1 MYLSYGWYDLV
12 IVTRQ
17 SQRLATSATTKRY
30 WNTMYA
36 YVRRNYAKLNNRLMT
51 KRHIVLKQCGENSHP
66 LILVLKRLT
75 GIYSKMYHSPRVIN
89 SVRNREVGYFCC
101 QSSSYQIAYAVNNE
115 GVSTYGTHPGSL
127 HITTLHRSLILL
139 MGLIH
144 PDPPLIS
151 HTGNKLYTGT
161 FSD

>member
-101 QSSSYQIAYAVNNE
+101 QSPSYQIAYAVNNE
-115 GVSTYGTHPGSL
+115 GGMGPTYGPY
-127 HITTLHRSLILL
+127 ILQL
-139 MGLIH
+139 CMCPSYFWGVWPTPYFAH
-144 PDPPLIS
+144 WSPWS
-151 HTGNKLYTGT
+151 SRFSFALYAGA
-161 FSD
+161 